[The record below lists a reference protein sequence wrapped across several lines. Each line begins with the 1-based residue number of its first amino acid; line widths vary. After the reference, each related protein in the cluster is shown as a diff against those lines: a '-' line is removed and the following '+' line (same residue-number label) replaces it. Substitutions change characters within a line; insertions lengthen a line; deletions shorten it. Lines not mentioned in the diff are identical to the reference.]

1 MNKTIAV
8 FGSSRRNGNT
18 GKLIDIIAKQLNIE
32 VIDLSLK
39 IISPFDYEHKNLD
52 DDFLPLMDYILKFEN
67 IIFVSP
73 VYWFAMSAPMKTFVD
88 RFSDFLSV
96 EELKGKGR
104 KLRGKFG
111 YVVSTSISEE
121 IDNSFINSFSDTFQ
135 YLGMENGGF
144 IHVNCENGFDL
155 TGCEDDITN
164 FVKKLNPYL
173 EEVAI

>member
-1 MNKTIAV
+1 MNNTIAV

-32 VIDLSLK
+32 VVDLSLK
-39 IISPFDYEHKNLD
+39 CISPFDYEHKNLD
-52 DDFLPLMDYILKFEN
+52 DDFLPLMDYILTFEN

-73 VYWFAMSAPMKTFVD
+73 VYWFAMSAPMKTFID

-96 EELKGKGR
+96 EELKDKGR
-104 KLRGKFG
+104 KLRGKSG

-135 YLGMENGGF
+135 YLGMEYGGF
-144 IHVNCENGFDL
+144 IHVNCEKGFDL
-155 TGCEDDITN
+155 TGCEDEITH

-173 EEVAI
+173 DEVAK